1 MVGFGIMDNTIM
13 IHAGEM
19 IDEHLGMA
27 LGLSTMASAAAGQV
41 ISDFS
46 GVCFG
51 GTLEAAASKLGLRHP
66 ALSDKQRQMSVV
78 KLLGT
83 AGSAIGV
90 LCGCLLGMLN
100 LLFLDLR
107 KVERQKKHAELQ
119 TICKTFAVDGPAHFE
134 AERCTL
140 YIRDSEDKYLWTF
153 AKRWQLS
160 DAQLSE
166 FKSFTEEQDYSDGAI
181 ASALAE
187 LHFKASEIAHLVRKS
202 KEVSSDEFRVYLE
215 QQLERPT
222 RIKLRAG
229 GTKKYVVDAK
239 KLLNTPV
246 VYSDPRFAATHR
258 NTGSG
263 TRACSVLV
271 CPILSKRSGEVLGV
285 LEVINK
291 MPKRPQKPVFTE
303 MDEKLA
309 LMMCSHVASIVDTI
323 CILDAYQ
330 VYEDFFNGTDPEAR
344 DFLLMNGGAADSGS
358 ESDDS
363 MEGELAVAPA
373 DDARAGRQA
382 EAARDSSPPRLPPEM
397 AKAVG
402 EQGEALASSVDQF
415 SAMLNG
421 VLSTTL
427 RRDSGGHEGRL
438 HTAKAKAGSGRP
450 RRRPAKKARAPA
462 KPHMQAWKCWR
473 GAGRIRQVCNKR
485 LAGRSRRAAAQKE
498 PVCQNNL
505 PSCTTPN
512 LSNLPRF
519 LGSQLFFV
527 FLDTAGARNTVQ
539 YNNMTGDSR
548 VVAVGAVAA
557 TVACTAFVGT
567 APSKGPGS
575 APALRAG
582 AAAAVPARAST
593 NSSTAVAAAAAALA
607 GFGLAARNRQQR
619 AGQAKTLRH
628 FFGEAE
634 TETQVA
640 EVTAVPVTQHPPG
653 SRIPEGTPTPHP
665 MAIRK
670 RPRRNRRMPAQRNMF
685 SETRLTAAN
694 FILPIFVH
702 EGTEDIPISSMPDVS
717 RVGVDTGLLREVEEA
732 VKLGVKSVVLFPKTP
747 DELKT
752 QTAEECFN
760 PAGLAQRAISNVKK
774 AFPDYGATPRKYAA
788 ALHVFLQVGMCVKY
802 QRNCVR
808 SHLVRMKQA
817 EMLLRMLSQA
827 SEGDC
832 LHHLPRFIEK
842 DINARSADGATA
854 LHFAASAGYADV
866 CLELLESPLF
876 MQVNDQDASGCTAL
890 HYAACKGHREVCQA
904 LLQHWRFSAQDT
916 QDFYNGWTALHVAAA
931 HGQRTA
937 CSTLLESPRFKVLT
951 ARDKN
956 GMTALHVAAARGRA
970 DVCSALSDH
979 HAFAG
984 GAAVDNFGRTV
995 HAMRQEPT
1003 LKDRGVQTIQVPKGV
1018 AKRTP
1023 STKAKPQMEKWQ
1035 SLAKWTSH
1043 LQKIQDEAPVIPT
1056 QLLEH
1061 EVVSARPGQV
1071 GEQTSMV
1078 QGGSSVKDFGAAR
1091 GKEDEQAPH
1100 NLHSIDPG
1108 ASNHSDAQAMAA
1120 QVGQPRRSS
1129 NGTFTDKAVGNLPV
1143 ARPELEED
1151 DEQFAAGSGDSS
1163 TTTAHTTRAEGGS
1176 PDERKPSA
1184 SAAGDATGHPTKV
1197 AIPTTSESE
1206 GSKPAKPAV
1215 PAEPEDADLPES
1227 TKKKEDP
1234 AKASADALDREAA
1247 TKREDRDGPLEDLP
1261 AQDAAQRPV
1270 NHESERNMVSEVEG
1284 DLKEGNQFE
1293 TYDKTQGSVEQ
1304 SSKVAE
1310 ESKTAANAPKPG
1322 DEMDGNLQAAQGEE
1336 QGKGSSDGG
1345 RAKKNR
1351 QERREKLKV
1360 RQLDKLDA
1368 EPPRTIRNKLKDVMK
1383 QDATDHQQP
1392 EAQNAQEASK
1402 PEEEEKARQAAET
1415 AAMAEED
1422 QKAREVARAE
1432 EERKAREAAE
1442 AAEAAARAEEEE
1454 ERKAREAAEAA
1465 EAAAEDD
1472 EAGHQA
1478 EDHHSSNEEDEN
1490 KVADASG
1497 GKDKK
1502 KKLKKPRQNQGEAEP
1517 KKKGKKKK
1525 KDIIVTVGQVTFAV
1539 VYTDVALDPY
1549 NSLGH
1554 DGIVRSDGVILNDET
1569 IAYLC
1574 KQAVSQAEA
1583 GADYVSPSD
1592 MMDGRIGA
1600 IRDALDEAGFTNVGI
1615 MAYSAKYASAF
1626 YGPFREA
1633 LDSNPVIAEDW
1644 QVPKGKETYQQ
1655 DPANYKEALL
1665 EAALDE
1671 EEGADI
1677 LMVKP
1682 AMPYLDIIKGLHEQ
1696 SNLPIAAY
1704 HVSGEYAMLKAAAL
1718 NGWLDEKAVVLE
1730 ALLSI
1735 RRAGA
1740 TVILTYY
1747 AKQAARWL
1755 QEEDA

>member
-1 MVGFGIMDNTIM
+1 MPVHPDIVVQAWTNKRLREEHQLPQADAGQAWPGASVPAIYGGPAAYWAAWMDCRSSVPAVRRPLPSLSGGTPTTTRRALAASGGGGLDCRASARLRLGPRNRTDESCVERNLRLMPEGQPPIGSHAAKKQQLASLPYMLQDEIQEFVEEASVEEAEEAATQTTSSAWQNHDDVEWTADDEEEWQKDTHRDYYEALGLTRSDGTSISASRVRAAYHRMVQKWHPNFQSIEKSGSCDHENGPQRTRHEVLRRFWLITEAYLVLKDPERRRIYDDCGFAHFKQSEACYQEPVFEQGGRSFHGRSAFAIAMRRLLRPGALLRRLPLLPRRTFSSSAEEARPSVTNLRRHFIVCAVPMVGFGVMDNTIM

-19 IDEHLGMA
+19 IDENLGMA

-323 CILDAYQ
+323 CDEDSQLLEFLGSRIPCNRFRDAYQ

-373 DDARAGRQA
+373 HDARAGRQA
-382 EAARDSSPPRLPPEM
+382 EAGEPQLPPEM

-402 EQGEALASSVDQF
+402 EASVDQF
-415 SAMLNG
+415 RTMLNG

-427 RRDSGGHEGRL
+427 RRDSGEHEGRL
-438 HTAKAKAGSGRP
+438 HTAKAKAGSERS

-462 KPHMQAWKCWR
+462 KPHMQAWKWWR

-485 LAGRSRRAAAQKE
+485 LEGGNRRAAAQKE

-505 PSCTTPN
+505 PSCKTQTAAEPDAERRIACQLCNSVIWTLACPGSDANPN
-512 LSNLPRF
+512 LSHLPRF
-519 LGSQLFFV
+519 LGSQLFLF
-527 FLDTAGARNTVQ
+527 FRHGKGARNTVQ
-539 YNNMTGDSR
+539 ENKMTGDSR
-548 VVAVGAVAA
+548 VVAVAAVAA

-582 AAAAVPARAST
+582 AAAVPARASA
-593 NSSTAVAAAAAALA
+593 NSPTAVGAAAAAAALA
-607 GFGLAARNRQQR
+607 GFGLAARSRQQR
-619 AGQAKTLRH
+619 AGQAKTPRH
-628 FFGEAE
+628 FFGEPE

-640 EVTAVPVTQHPPG
+640 KVTAVPVTQHPPG
-653 SRIPEGTPTPHP
+653 SRIPYGTPTPHP

-774 AFPDYGATPRKYAA
+774 AFPD
-788 ALHVFLQVGMCVKY
+788 V
-802 QRNCVR
+802 
-808 SHLVRMKQA
+808 
-817 EMLLRMLSQA
+817 
-827 SEGDC
+827 
-832 LHHLPRFIEK
+832 
-842 DINARSADGATA
+842 
-854 LHFAASAGYADV
+854 
-866 CLELLESPLF
+866 
-876 MQVNDQDASGCTAL
+876 
-890 HYAACKGHREVCQA
+890 A
-904 LLQHWRFSAQDT
+904 LLPHFTYMCRNLVV
-916 QDFYNGWTALHVAAA
+916 DFV
-931 HGQRTA
+931 
-937 CSTLLESPRFKVLT
+937 
-951 ARDKN
+951 
-956 GMTALHVAAARGRA
+956 
-970 DVCSALSDH
+970 
-979 HAFAG
+979 
-984 GAAVDNFGRTV
+984 
-995 HAMRQEPT
+995 
-1003 LKDRGVQTIQVPKGV
+1003 
-1018 AKRTP
+1018 
-1023 STKAKPQMEKWQ
+1023 
-1035 SLAKWTSH
+1035 
-1043 LQKIQDEAPVIPT
+1043 
-1056 QLLEH
+1056 
-1061 EVVSARPGQV
+1061 
-1071 GEQTSMV
+1071 
-1078 QGGSSVKDFGAAR
+1078 
-1091 GKEDEQAPH
+1091 
-1100 NLHSIDPG
+1100 
-1108 ASNHSDAQAMAA
+1108 
-1120 QVGQPRRSS
+1120 
-1129 NGTFTDKAVGNLPV
+1129 
-1143 ARPELEED
+1143 
-1151 DEQFAAGSGDSS
+1151 
-1163 TTTAHTTRAEGGS
+1163 
-1176 PDERKPSA
+1176 
-1184 SAAGDATGHPTKV
+1184 
-1197 AIPTTSESE
+1197 
-1206 GSKPAKPAV
+1206 
-1215 PAEPEDADLPES
+1215 
-1227 TKKKEDP
+1227 
-1234 AKASADALDREAA
+1234 
-1247 TKREDRDGPLEDLP
+1247 
-1261 AQDAAQRPV
+1261 
-1270 NHESERNMVSEVEG
+1270 
-1284 DLKEGNQFE
+1284 
-1293 TYDKTQGSVEQ
+1293 
-1304 SSKVAE
+1304 
-1310 ESKTAANAPKPG
+1310 
-1322 DEMDGNLQAAQGEE
+1322 
-1336 QGKGSSDGG
+1336 
-1345 RAKKNR
+1345 
-1351 QERREKLKV
+1351 
-1360 RQLDKLDA
+1360 
-1368 EPPRTIRNKLKDVMK
+1368 
-1383 QDATDHQQP
+1383 
-1392 EAQNAQEASK
+1392 
-1402 PEEEEKARQAAET
+1402 
-1415 AAMAEED
+1415 
-1422 QKAREVARAE
+1422 
-1432 EERKAREAAE
+1432 
-1442 AAEAAARAEEEE
+1442 
-1454 ERKAREAAEAA
+1454 
-1465 EAAAEDD
+1465 
-1472 EAGHQA
+1472 
-1478 EDHHSSNEEDEN
+1478 
-1490 KVADASG
+1490 
-1497 GKDKK
+1497 
-1502 KKLKKPRQNQGEAEP
+1502 
-1517 KKKGKKKK
+1517 
-1525 KDIIVTVGQVTFAV
+1525 
-1539 VYTDVALDPY
+1539 
-1549 NSLGH
+1549 
-1554 DGIVRSDGVILNDET
+1554 
-1569 IAYLC
+1569 
-1574 KQAVSQAEA
+1574 
-1583 GADYVSPSD
+1583 
-1592 MMDGRIGA
+1592 
-1600 IRDALDEAGFTNVGI
+1600 
-1615 MAYSAKYASAF
+1615 
-1626 YGPFREA
+1626 
-1633 LDSNPVIAEDW
+1633 
-1644 QVPKGKETYQQ
+1644 
-1655 DPANYKEALL
+1655 
-1665 EAALDE
+1665 
-1671 EEGADI
+1671 
-1677 LMVKP
+1677 
-1682 AMPYLDIIKGLHEQ
+1682 
-1696 SNLPIAAY
+1696 
-1704 HVSGEYAMLKAAAL
+1704 
-1718 NGWLDEKAVVLE
+1718 
-1730 ALLSI
+1730 
-1735 RRAGA
+1735 
-1740 TVILTYY
+1740 
-1747 AKQAARWL
+1747 
-1755 QEEDA
+1755 